1 MKWKAQSVRKD
12 QFASGF
18 SKAVNK
24 PVILSSINRDYINS
38 ITEENREPAWLSEM
52 RGEAFSKYTTLP
64 AEVSPLYSK
73 YSDANRLRPEIVRLP
88 DQFNKF
94 QPYEELR
101 DRLKE
106 PEQGASVL
114 RIGSSINNI
123 VIPEKISQMGVTIL
137 DLKEAMITHEDLIR
151 SQLTSNRLNYSED
164 KFLALEASAFHSGL
178 FIHIPRNVMIEDPIR
193 IINSLA
199 DDGSSSIAR
208 IIIIADVGSKAT
220 VVEEIY
226 APQMEG
232 SETVQQ
238 AYFELIESH
247 VGPNAHLEMVTLQA
261 MSRNTMNFSNRKAF
275 IERDGKMSWYLGMF
289 GAEMSRYK
297 VDSIMKGTGASA
309 EDVEIIFGI
318 GNQSFDVTSNLIH
331 YGRNSTGRVLVK
343 SVMKDTSKSLFKGM
357 IKIGKEAKA
366 SESYLAGHAILLDKG
381 AKSDAIPG
389 LEIETNEVKAT
400 HSASVAQMDEN
411 QIFYLM
417 SRGLSREGAKRE
429 IVSGFLEPLSR
440 KMGPAIRAWI
450 NYLIENKWSGKS
462 LILKT
467 DEAMEQ
473 ILEVEKSRYRET
485 QDIFEK
491 HYKYR

>member
-1 MKWKAQSVRKD
+1 M
-12 QFASGF
+12 
-18 SKAVNK
+18 
-24 PVILSSINRDYINS
+24 
-38 ITEENREPAWLSEM
+38 
-52 RGEAFSKYTTLP
+52 
-64 AEVSPLYSK
+64 
-73 YSDANRLRPEIVRLP
+73 
-88 DQFNKF
+88 
-94 QPYEELR
+94 
-101 DRLKE
+101 
-106 PEQGASVL
+106 
-114 RIGSSINNI
+114 
-123 VIPEKISQMGVTIL
+123 
-137 DLKEAMITHEDLIR
+137 
-151 SQLTSNRLNYSED
+151 
-164 KFLALEASAFHSGL
+164 
-178 FIHIPRNVMIEDPIR
+178 
-193 IINSLA
+193 
-199 DDGSSSIAR
+199 
-208 IIIIADVGSKAT
+208 
-220 VVEEIY
+220 
-226 APQMEG
+226 
-232 SETVQQ
+232 
-238 AYFELIESH
+238 
-247 VGPNAHLEMVTLQA
+247 
-261 MSRNTMNFSNRKAF
+261 
-275 IERDGKMSWYLGMF
+275 YLGMF

-297 VDSIMKGTGASA
+297 VDSIMKGIGASA

-417 SRGLSREGAKRE
+417 SRGLNREGAKRE